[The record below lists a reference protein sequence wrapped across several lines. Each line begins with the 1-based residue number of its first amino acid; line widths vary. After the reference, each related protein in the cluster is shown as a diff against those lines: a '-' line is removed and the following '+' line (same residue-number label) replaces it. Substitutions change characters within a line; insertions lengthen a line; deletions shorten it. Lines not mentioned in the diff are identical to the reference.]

1 MSSLRTRLSD
11 YHGSWRIQRRVI
23 FALLMREVMTR
34 FGRHNLGFLWLFVE
48 PMIFTLGV
56 TTLWTATKAV
66 HGSSLP
72 IVPFAVSGY
81 SSVLLWRNMPA
92 RCIGAVDPNRT
103 LLYHRNV
110 KVLDIY
116 MSRLLLEV
124 AGATTSFIALT
135 VFFSGIGW
143 MDLPEDLLKIM
154 FGWVMLAWF
163 GSALAILL
171 GSLSEEYEIVEKLWH
186 PASYLLFPLS
196 GAGYIVDALPQS
208 AQKLAL
214 ILPMVNGVELLREGY
229 FGTHITAHYDLPYM
243 AICNLAMT
251 FVALA
256 QLHKIS
262 KKAISA

>member
-1 MSSLRTRLSD
+1 MTSIRSTLRAYVQS
-11 YHGSWRIQRRVI
+11 GRIQGRVV
-23 FALLMREVMTR
+23 FALLMREILTR

-48 PMIFTLGV
+48 PMLFTVGV
-56 TTLWTATKAV
+56 TTLWTATQAF
-66 HGSSLP
+66 HGSTLP

-116 MSRLLLEV
+116 LSRLLLEV
-124 AGATTSFIALT
+124 VGATTSFVTLT
-135 VFFSGIGW
+135 LFFSGIGW
-143 MDLPEDLLKIM
+143 MELPEDVLEVL

-171 GSLSEEYEIVEKLWH
+171 GSLSEEYEIIDKLWH

-196 GAGYIVDALPQS
+196 GAAYIVDALPER
-208 AQKLAL
+208 AQQLAL
-214 ILPMVNGVELLREGY
+214 FLPMVNGVELLREGY
-229 FGTHITAHYDLPYM
+229 FGRHITAHYDLTYM
-243 AICNLAMT
+243 TICNLGMT
-251 FVALA
+251 FLALA

-262 KKAISA
+262 KRAISG